1 MNSGP
6 LTTLERLTAAAEV
19 WRCQEVLQK
28 LEVLVWEAQVG
39 SLKTEYISGRA
50 EKMLGYPAERWLTSP
65 GFLLQII
72 HPSDLDSTR
81 RLIEEVSRDGCDQNS
96 ELRLRHAE
104 GRELWF
110 QFRLYPVDC
119 QRPVRILRGL
129 FVNISEQRAASA
141 PFNVF
146 LESAPD
152 AIVVVDSEGR
162 MVKVNRLTEQMFGFD
177 RAELL
182 GNEVEMLVP
191 PRYRH
196 SHVRH
201 REQYSAQPQTR
212 PMGMGRSLTGLKKD
226 GSEFP
231 IEISLSPFQNDQ
243 GSLVISIIRDIT
255 ERRRAEELIQASLR
269 EKEVLLKE
277 IHHRVKNNLQI
288 TSSLLKLQSGYIQ
301 DSRAREMFADSQN
314 RIRSMALVH
323 EKLYQSSDLSRIHF
337 ADYIGSLATLLFR
350 TYGVDDQRIHL
361 HFGGEGIHLSVE
373 TAVPCGLIV
382 NELLS
387 NCLKHAFPGDQ
398 AGEVWIQ
405 LAPHGEGLLQLTVAD
420 DGVGLPEGLDLVQVD
435 TLGLQ
440 LVRTLA
446 QQLDGAFEAV
456 RSPRTEFRITF
467 PDSRPE
473 TRPTYHEP
481 NKNPSRRG

>member
-1 MNSGP
+1 MKSGP
-6 LTTLERLTAAAEV
+6 LTTPERLAAAAEV

-28 LEVLVWEAQVG
+28 LDVLVWEADG
-39 SLKTEYISGRA
+39 ESLRTGYISGRA
-50 EKMLGYPAERWLTSP
+50 EKMLGYPAERWLDEV
-65 GFLLQII
+65 GFFPRIV
-72 HPSDLDSTR
+72 HPSDQDLAR
-81 RLIEEVSRDGCDQNS
+81 QLIEDVRRDGEDRQT
-96 ELRLRHAE
+96 ELRLVHSD

-110 QFRLYPVDC
+110 QFQLYPADHH
-119 QRPVRILRGL
+119 RPLRVLRGL
-129 FVNISEQRAASA
+129 FVNISEHRAASA
-141 PFNVF
+141 QLNVF

-152 AIVVVDSEGR
+152 AIVVVDVEGR
-162 MVKVNRLTEQMFGFD
+162 IVKVNRLTEVMFGFN
-177 RAELL
+177 RTELL
-182 GNEVEMLVP
+182 GNRVEMLVP
-191 PRYRH
+191 QRYRH

-201 REQYSAQPQTR
+201 REQYSAHPQTR

-231 IEISLSPFQNDQ
+231 IEISLSPFQDDQ

-301 DSRAREMFADSQN
+301 DARAREMFADSQN

-323 EKLYQSSDLSRIHF
+323 EKLYQTSDLSRIHF
-337 ADYIGSLATLLFR
+337 ADYIGSLAALLCR
-350 TYGVDDQRIHL
+350 TYGVNQHLIRL
-361 HFGGEGIHLSVE
+361 HFGGEGIFLSVE

-387 NCLKHAFPGDQ
+387 NCLKHAFPGDRP
-398 AGEVWIQ
+398 GEVWIQ
-405 LAPHGEGLLQLTVAD
+405 LDPLADGQLQLTVAD
-420 DGVGLPEGLDLVQVD
+420 DGVGLPEGLDLLQIE

-446 QQLDGAFEAV
+446 QQLDGAVEV
-456 RSPRTEFRITF
+456 LRSPRTEFRIIF

-473 TRPTYHEP
+473 TSPAP
-481 NKNPSRRG
+481 

>member
-6 LTTLERLTAAAEV
+6 
-19 WRCQEVLQK
+19 
-28 LEVLVWEAQVG
+28 
-39 SLKTEYISGRA
+39 
-50 EKMLGYPAERWLTSP
+50 
-65 GFLLQII
+65 
-72 HPSDLDSTR
+72 
-81 RLIEEVSRDGCDQNS
+81 
-96 ELRLRHAE
+96 
-104 GRELWF
+104 
-110 QFRLYPVDC
+110 
-119 QRPVRILRGL
+119 
-129 FVNISEQRAASA
+129 AASA
-141 PFNVF
+141 QINVF

-152 AIVVVDSEGR
+152 AIVVVDAEGR
-162 MVKVNRLTEQMFGFD
+162 MVKVNRLTELMFGFD

-182 GNEVEMLVP
+182 GNKVEMLVP

-201 REQYSAQPQTR
+201 REQYSALPKTR
-212 PMGMGRSLTGLKKD
+212 PMGMGRSLTGIKKD

-255 ERRRAEELIQASLR
+255 ERRRAEELIEASLR

-301 DSRAREMFADSQN
+301 DGRAREMFADSQN

-350 TYGVDDQRIHL
+350 TYGVDQQRIHL
-361 HFGGEGIHLSVE
+361 HCGGEGIFLSVE

-387 NCLKHAFPGDQ
+387 NCLKHAFPADRS
-398 AGEVWIQ
+398 GEIWIQ
-405 LAPHGEGLLQLTVAD
+405 LVAQGEGFLQLTVAD
-420 DGVGLPEGLDLVQVD
+420 NGVGLPEGLDLVHVD

-456 RSPRTEFRITF
+456 RSPRTEFKITF
-467 PDSRPE
+467 RDSRPE
-473 TRPTYHEP
+473 THPPYHEP
-481 NKNPSRRG
+481 NKNPGC